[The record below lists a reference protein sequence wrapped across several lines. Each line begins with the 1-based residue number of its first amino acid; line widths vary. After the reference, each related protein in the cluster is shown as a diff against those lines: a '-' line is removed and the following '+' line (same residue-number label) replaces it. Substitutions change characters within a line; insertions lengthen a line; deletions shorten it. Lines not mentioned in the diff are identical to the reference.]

1 MGVGGDARIDSF
13 AKGVELF
20 ECNIPLTGQ
29 DVTCELTPVGGDGEI
44 GVGGEDAEVVEI
56 IGSAAVI
63 AVRVLEFSKVV
74 ESGDMLERDLG
85 DNVEKSRRM
94 GV

>member
-1 MGVGGDARIDSF
+1 MGVGGGTRIDSL
-13 AKGVELF
+13 AEGVELL
-20 ECNIPLTGQ
+20 ECNIPLTGE
-29 DVTCELTPVGGDGEI
+29 DVTGKLAPVGGDGEI